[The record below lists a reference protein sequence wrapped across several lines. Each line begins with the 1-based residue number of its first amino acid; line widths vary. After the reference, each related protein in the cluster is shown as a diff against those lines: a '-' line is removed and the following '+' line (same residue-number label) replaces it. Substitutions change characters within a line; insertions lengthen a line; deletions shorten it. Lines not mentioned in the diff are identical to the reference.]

1 MTAEP
6 MEKITF
12 NMPADLKAQVLAL
25 KEDLHLSLSAIY
37 NEAIRNYIRQKE
49 LEKWEHGIERALE
62 DSIYQSFIDETGGD
76 TGDLHGY

>member
-1 MTAEP
+1 MTVEP

-12 NMPADLKAQVLAL
+12 NMPADLKAQVMAL

-49 LEKWEHGIERALE
+49 LEKWERGVERALN
-62 DSIYQSFIDETGGD
+62 DSAYKTLIAQTGGD
-76 TGDLHGY
+76 TGDLHDY